1 MQATDQ
7 RVVLFEEIFYD
18 TRDRLFGFA
27 KKLLQDESKVQD
39 CMQQCYMKLWEVMD
53 RIDTRKELLPLLYT
67 YARNN
72 CIDQLRR
79 NSRYV
84 WLDDLGVLSE
94 KLNVENE
101 VEADIRLKDADRQI
115 AGLFHHMSPR
125 RRQVFTLIKLNGLS
139 YREVS
144 EHLNISI
151 STVEK
156 HMHEASKS
164 LTPETLIKVL
174 VFICILQQTKG

>member
-7 RVVLFEEIFYD
+7 KVADFEEIFYA
-18 TRDRLFGFA
+18 TKDRLFGFTR
-27 KKLLQDESKVQD
+27 KLLRDDSKVQD
-39 CMQQCYMKLWEVMD
+39 CMQHCYMKLWEGMD
-53 RIDTRKELLPLLYT
+53 RIDTQKELLPLLYT

-72 CIDQLRR
+72 CIDQLRK
-79 NSRYV
+79 NARYL
-84 WLDDLGVLSE
+84 WLDDIGVLSE

-101 VEADIRLKDADRQI
+101 IEARIRSRDNDRQI
-115 AGLFHHMSPR
+115 EELFSHLSPR
-125 RRQVFTLIKLNGLS
+125 RRQVYTLIKIHGLN

-164 LTPETLIKVL
+164 LSGEVL
-174 VFICILQQTKG
+174 VKLMVCLFITQLLN